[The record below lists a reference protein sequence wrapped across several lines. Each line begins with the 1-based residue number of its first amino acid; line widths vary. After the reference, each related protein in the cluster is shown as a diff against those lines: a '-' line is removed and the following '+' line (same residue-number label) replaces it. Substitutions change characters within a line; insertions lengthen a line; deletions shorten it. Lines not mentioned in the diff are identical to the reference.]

1 MRGKRVCLLVAAI
14 AGAAAVTACGG
25 GPASTAASGSPTA
38 ADATSRSTASAA
50 AVPPGYQRVGG
61 AAQGI
66 SVAVPA
72 SWVPVNLAKE
82 TIQAAAKKLRLSGV
96 SASTI
101 ISDMEQIQ
109 SKHGIIVFDV
119 KSAYSNSGH
128 FTTNL
133 NAFCLPSGVTNAGAA
148 AIPLLK
154 AEVVQSLRHSLHAT
168 GISQRGT
175 RVGGVPGL
183 ATSYKLKSAIGTIAE
198 TQLEVLPK
206 PDKACFVTLTGP
218 PKLPAK
224 IIAEAAATARYP

>member
-25 GPASTAASGSPTA
+25 GTASTAASGSPSA
-38 ADATSRSTASAA
+38 AATSRSPASAA
-50 AVPPGYQRVGG
+50 AVPRGDQRVGG
-61 AAQGI
+61 PAQGI

-82 TIQAAAKKLRLSGV
+82 SIQAAAKKLGLSGV

-148 AIPLLK
+148 AIPLLRQ
-154 AEVVQSLRHSLHAT
+154 EVVQSLRHSLHAT
-168 GISQRGT
+168 GISQHGIK
-175 RVGGVPGL
+175 VGGVPGL
-183 ATSYKLKSAIGTIAE
+183 ATSYQLKSAIGTIAE

-224 IIAEAAATARYP
+224 VIAEAAATARYP